1 MTKEPQWEKTESLVP
16 HPKLV
21 ELMSKLKQLSD
32 IETKIMTEMK
42 NALEDQVKKGED
54 GRSLSLGINK
64 FM

>member
-1 MTKEPQWEKTESLVP
+1 MTKEPQWEKPESLVP
-16 HPKLV
+16 HPKLG

-54 GRSLSLGINK
+54 GRS
-64 FM
+64 